1 MAFIMLSNGPLNSI
15 MNIAIKL
22 LKISSLAFA
31 AQAFTFTLHAKINP
45 VPDTASTL
53 PLFAIPL
60 AAFAIFRTWDARR
73 SLRRS

>member
-1 MAFIMLSNGPLNSI
+1 

-31 AQAFTFTLHAKINP
+31 AQAFTFTLHAAR